1 MKRTISKVSESV
13 TMKVVKVKNNEQLSI
28 SARDIIMDVVHSYD
42 KPILGLATGSTPEK
56 TYRFLVE
63 KYMSGEIS
71 FKDVTSFN
79 LDEYVGLAP
88 TNPFSYRHYMNKHLF
103 GKVNMKQENIHIPDG
118 LAEDLETECKR
129 FEQTIKDVG
138 PIHLQVL
145 GVGLNGHIGFNEPGT
160 PFDSR
165 THVAQLTEST
175 REVNSRFFDSIDEVP
190 KEALT
195 MGIGTIMEAEQIVL
209 LVQGD
214 HKKDILKQIING
226 EVSEDVPATVL
237 QNHPHAVV
245 ITDIDL

>member
-1 MKRTISKVSESV
+1 
-13 TMKVVKVKNNEQLSI
+13 MKVVKVKNNQQLSV
-28 SARDIIMDVVHSYD
+28 SARDIITDVLHSYD
-42 KPILGLATGSTPEK
+42 KPVLGLATGSTPEK
-56 TYRFLVE
+56 AYRYLVE
-63 KYMSGEIS
+63 QYLGGEIS
-71 FKDVTSFN
+71 FSNVTPFN
-79 LDEYVGLAP
+79 LDEYVGLAT
-88 TNPFSYRHYMNKHLF
+88 TNPFSYHHYMNKPLF
-103 GKVNMKQENIHIPDG
+103 GKVNIEKNNIHIPAG
-118 LAEDLETECKR
+118 LATDLNAECES
-129 FEQTIKDVG
+129 FEQKIKDVG